1 MKNRDYELKKD
12 IERYKELQDKGI
24 YVSVSINKFK
34 NMDEKARK
42 QMLKIMEE
50 FRDESWGK
58 PHEINFILLI
68 F

>member
-1 MKNRDYELKKD
+1 MKNKDYELKRD

-42 QMLKIMEE
+42 QMLKITEE
-50 FRDESWGK
+50 FRDES
-58 PHEINFILLI
+58 
-68 F
+68 